1 MDENQVHS
9 SAIEI
14 LNRFGLPTAL
24 LVVGSYFIY
33 SDIIKPI
40 AGNYQELLVEVKL
53 SNTEIRQQLMTQ
65 ADDNRD
71 RIDDIEK
78 TILKNSEMMGA
89 NIENIAEQN
98 HAELMLIAE
107 EVKRLLSE
115 R

>member
-1 MDENQVHS
+1 MDTPQVQS
-9 SAIEI
+9 PAIEI

-65 ADDNRD
+65 ADENRR

-78 TILKNSEMMGA
+78 TILNNSEMMGSG
-89 NIENIAEQN
+89 IERLAEQN
-98 HAELMLIAE
+98 HAELLEIAE